1 MQPNLFPDASA
12 AAGPASAANAAVE
25 QQPFLYLR
33 GLKHADHT
41 VFSVQDGQKRYY
53 DPQFERTVPYSSGQQ
68 VKRSLLDTLRQQ
80 LQVAP
85 APTTF
90 VFDVSEKKG
99 KQSLDEGEVLSACD
113 PRYADQLLGGWMAA
127 RAASATAGD
136 QDKGGEKKERTL
148 KRRSPLSIS
157 AMRPLHPLLG
167 TFSKEN
173 LTFDRRETA
182 GQNKVVVRGTDG
194 KPLTEEAIAGLL
206 DGVDRSLFMKWIP
219 DAGRTSGLFVHDV
232 AIDLR
237 TLFCVSTN
245 SFEPEVPKAILTQLR
260 DNGWQTGQNA
270 FGECLVCP
278 AAERER
284 IIPALAYALLN
295 WRITSNQAR
304 TFSPMETLAVAI
316 SDNANRITGAIRAK
330 LDPENEKKA
339 LPIVEQ
345 LPGTEVFVTLA
356 GAGYFR
362 TYDESAD
369 ALDRAAAHL
378 MERLRGFNY
387 EGQPA
392 AK

>member
-1 MQPNLFPDASA
+1 MQPNLFSEPSAASA
-12 AAGPASAANAAVE
+12 TPASTGSAE

-53 DPQFERTVPYSSGQQ
+53 DAQFERTVPYSSGQQ

-90 VFDVSEKKG
+90 VFDVSSKKD

-127 RAASATAGD
+127 RASSGKEGD
-136 QDKGGEKKERTL
+136 KDKQGEQKERTL

-157 AMRPLHPLLG
+157 AMRPLHPLLS

-182 GQNKVVVRGTDG
+182 SQNKVIVRGPDG
-194 KPLTEEAIAGLL
+194 KPMTEEAIAELL
-206 DGVDRSLFMKWIP
+206 QGVDRSLFMKWIP
-219 DAGRTSGLFVHDV
+219 DAGRASGLFVHDV

-245 SFEPEVPKAILTQLR
+245 PFEPEVPKAILAQLR
-260 DNGWQTGQNA
+260 ENGWQNGENA
-270 FGECLVCP
+270 FGGCLICP

-284 IIPALAYALLN
+284 IIPALAYALLH

-304 TFSPMETLAVAI
+304 TYSPMETLAVAI

-330 LDPENEKKA
+330 FDPENEKKA
-339 LPIVEQ
+339 LPIVERVA
-345 LPGTEVFVTLA
+345 GTEVFVTLA

-362 TYDESAD
+362 TYDESAE
-369 ALDRAAAHL
+369 ALDRAAQYL
-378 MERLRGFNY
+378 MERLRSFDY
-387 EGQPA
+387 EKQVS
-392 AK
+392 

>member
-1 MQPNLFPDASA
+1 MQPQLFSEPSA
-12 AAGPASAANAAVE
+12 APGETPTQGPAG

-41 VFSVQDGQKRYY
+41 VFSVQDGQKMYY
-53 DPQFERTVPYSSGQQ
+53 DPQFGRSVPYSSGQQ
-68 VKRSLLDTLRQQ
+68 VKRSLMDTLRQH

-99 KQSLDEGEVLSACD
+99 KQALDESEVLSACD

-127 RAASATAGD
+127 RAASAKEGD
-136 QDKGGEKKERTL
+136 KDKGGEQKERTL

-167 TFSKEN
+167 NIAKEN
-173 LTFDRRETA
+173 ITFDRRETA

-194 KPLTEEAIAGLL
+194 KPLSEEAIANLL

-219 DAGRTSGLFVHDV
+219 DASRANGLFVHDV

-245 SFEPEVPKAILTQLR
+245 LFEPEVPKAILTQLR
-260 DNGWQTGQNA
+260 ENGWREGENA
-270 FGECLVCP
+270 FGKCLICP

-284 IIPALAYALLN
+284 IIPALAQALLH

-304 TFSPMETLAVAI
+304 TYSPMETLAVAI

-339 LPIVEQ
+339 LPIVER

-362 TYDESAD
+362 TYDESAE
-369 ALDRAAAHL
+369 ALDRAVEYL
-378 MERLRGFNY
+378 VERLRGFDY
-387 EGQPA
+387 ENQLG
-392 AK
+392 

>member
-1 MQPNLFPDASA
+1 MQPQLFTESSA
-12 AAGPASAANAAVE
+12 ATSGNPTTSGSAE
-25 QQPFLYLR
+25 RQPFLYLR

-99 KQSLDEGEVLSACD
+99 KPSLDEGEVLSACD

-127 RAASATAGD
+127 RAASTKEGD
-136 QDKGGEKKERTL
+136 KDKQGEQKERTL

-157 AMRPLHPLLG
+157 AMRPLHPLLS

-182 GQNKVVVRGTDG
+182 GQNKVIVRGTDG
-194 KPLTEEAIAGLL
+194 KPMTDEAVAEMLQ
-206 DGVDRSLFMKWIP
+206 GVDRSLFMKWIP
-219 DAGRTSGLFVHDV
+219 DAGRASGLFVHDV

-245 SFEPEVPKAILTQLR
+245 PFEPEAPKAILAQLR
-260 DNGWQTGQNA
+260 ENGWLEGENA
-270 FGECLVCP
+270 FGKCLICP

-284 IIPALAYALLN
+284 IIPALAYALLH

-304 TFSPMETLAVAI
+304 TYSPMETLAVAI

-339 LPIVEQ
+339 LPVVER
-345 LPGTEVFVTLA
+345 LEGTEVFVTLA

-362 TYDESAD
+362 TYDESAE
-369 ALDRAAAHL
+369 ALDRAAQYL
-378 MERLRGFNY
+378 IERLRGFDY
-387 EGQPA
+387 ENQLV
-392 AK
+392 